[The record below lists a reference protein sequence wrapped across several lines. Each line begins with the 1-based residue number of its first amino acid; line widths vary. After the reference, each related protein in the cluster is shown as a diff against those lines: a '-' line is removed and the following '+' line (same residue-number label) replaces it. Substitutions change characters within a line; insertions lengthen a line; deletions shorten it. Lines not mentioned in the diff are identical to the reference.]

1 MAVNAVTNKR
11 LPIFH
16 LHQLKD
22 MVLASSAG
30 HPREVRLVVV
40 L

>member
-1 MAVNAVTNKR
+1 MEVNAVTNKL

-30 HPREVRLVVV
+30 PSRKLWVVVV